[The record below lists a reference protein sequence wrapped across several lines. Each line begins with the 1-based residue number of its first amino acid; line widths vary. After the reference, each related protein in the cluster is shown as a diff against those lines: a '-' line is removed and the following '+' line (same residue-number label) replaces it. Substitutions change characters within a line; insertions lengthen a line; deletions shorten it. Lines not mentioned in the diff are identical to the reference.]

1 MTCGDCQFFVTDEA
15 EGKLLP
21 DWQHSDDES
30 AFCPMKALFTTVC
43 KNDPACEDFYPYK
56 KNLPL

>member
-43 KNDPACEDFYPYK
+43 KNDPACEDF
-56 KNLPL
+56 